1 MTLRER
7 RGEIACEVGMVLL
20 LVVLCAL
27 FSWRLFLPN
36 QADRAMIPP
45 GDFSFQFYA
54 TRAFIFRELRAGH
67 LPLWMPNIYAGYPI
81 QADPQSAVFYLPGL
95 MLNLGAALLG
105 FREFPVQLLELEAVG
120 HLFLASLFTYAFLR
134 AQLKRRLSALLG
146 GVVWAYSGYLTG
158 YPLQQMAIVEAAVW
172 LPLALLGIWLR
183 YQGGKR
189 RALWLTALALGMSV
203 LAGHPQTSLFVL
215 YATLAYL
222 VYQLV
227 RARRG
232 WILGIRDTLLVC
244 IAAAALSAVQWL
256 PSLEYMLRS
265 TRASLSLAEA
275 GTGFPFQD
283 IVQFVLTG
291 FVSLWQPLY
300 IGIWPLLLI
309 LAAVLLRRQRD
320 TAFWLGLALATLVLS
335 FGQSLSGFDL
345 AYWLLPGYRLFRG
358 QERLALLVSFSL
370 SILAAYGADGLW
382 SALRRAE
389 RAWLRGAARFLGTSL
404 AVLLV
409 GMVLAMSLKRQSID
423 PSDSGE
429 LPRQVGLLFLMLAAS
444 LALLS
449 ARLQI
454 GRRRVWLSALGLAL
468 VVLNLFAANRP
479 LNQTAFSPIYT
490 QSEPLRLMLADE
502 GLFRFQEDFRLTPQS
517 AAVYDLQEVW
527 GVAPIRLAHYEWF
540 WHTVPEIMRWKLLN
554 IKYLVTWRGNPTSRE
569 GVPAPAELL
578 YQTGKDKDVL
588 YVYRFKEG
596 APRAWVVHEALLA
609 RDRGELYSYLS
620 KADFDPF
627 RVAVLAEPLS
637 LSGAVTAQER
647 VNILSFAPN
656 RIRLQ
661 TNLASDG
668 LLVLSEISYPGWRAY
683 VNGRPTRVY
692 EAYGLLRAVQL
703 PAGESAIEFV
713 YRPTTLIAGTAF
725 SICAWLALWVWALT
739 ARRKAAVGEAK

>member
-1 MTLRER
+1 MTHRER
-7 RGEIACEVGMVLL
+7 RVEILKEAGVALL
-20 LVVLCAL
+20 LALLCAL

-45 GDFSFQFYA
+45 GDFTFQFHA
-54 TRAFIFRELRAGH
+54 TRTFIFRELRAGR

-95 MLNLGAALLG
+95 VLNLGAAMLG
-105 FREFPVQLLELEAVG
+105 FREFPVQLLELEAVA

-222 VYQLV
+222 IYQLV

-232 WILGIRDTLLVC
+232 WILGIRDTLFVC
-244 IAAAALSAVQWL
+244 VLAAALSAVQWL

-275 GTGFPFQD
+275 GAGFPFQD

-300 IGIWPLLLI
+300 IGIWPLVLI
-309 LAAVLLRRQRD
+309 LAAMLLRRQRD
-320 TAFWLGLALATLVLS
+320 TAFWFGLALATLVLS

-370 SILAAYGADGLW
+370 SVLAAYGADGLW

-409 GMVLAMSLKRQSID
+409 GLALVMSLKRQNID

-429 LPRQVGLLFLMLAAS
+429 LPRQMGLLFMMAAAS
-444 LALLS
+444 LSLLS

-479 LNQTAFSPIYT
+479 LNQTSFSQIYT
-490 QSEPLRLMLADE
+490 QSEPLRLMLADD
-502 GLFRFQEDFRLTPQS
+502 GLFRFQEDYRLTPQS
-517 AAVYDLQEVW
+517 AAVYGLQEVW

-569 GVPAPAELL
+569 GVPASAELL
-578 YQTGKDKDVL
+578 FQTGKDKDVL
-588 YVYRFKEG
+588 YVYRLKEA
-596 APRAWVVHEALLA
+596 APRAWVVHETLLA
-609 RDRGELYSYLS
+609 RDRGELYGYLS

-627 RVAVLAEPLS
+627 RTALLVEPLS
-637 LSGAVTAQER
+637 LSGALTAPER

-656 RIRLQ
+656 KIRLQ
-661 TNLASDG
+661 ANLAADG

-692 EAYGLLRAVQL
+692 EAYGLLRAVQA
-703 PAGESAIEFV
+703 PAGESVIEFV
-713 YRPTTLIAGTAF
+713 FQPLTLYVGAAF
-725 SICAWLALWVWALT
+725 SLFAWGALLIGALAGL
-739 ARRKAAVGEAK
+739 RRQPSGD